1 MNPAE
6 LKTRVENI
14 REIATLPSV
23 ITELMGLLDDP
34 NVSLRKLGSIVEAD
48 PALTVKVLRVANSP
62 FYGIR
67 GRIHTIQQ
75 AVALLGL
82 TEFNNLLVSISL
94 FSKLFNEKSRTLPQM
109 SAYWDHSIA
118 CALISRTLVSKLFIP
133 TGGREFTA
141 GLLHDIGKLVLLEH
155 FPSLAVNVQMK
166 MFNEQKTD
174 IQAEQEFLGVTHS
187 EIGGWIA
194 EKWRLPVS
202 YVEVVKY
209 HHSPALAQL
218 NKSLVA
224 VTQVAN
230 LISKQFDPA
239 AQRYPQPTEPI
250 TETAAWQIL
259 KKENP
264 SVQHVNLEQ
273 IMSEITL
280 AADATKTMMSQMT
293 GGK

>member
-14 REIATLPSV
+14 RELATLPSV
-23 ITELMGLLDDP
+23 ITELMELLDDP
-34 NVSLRKLGSIVEAD
+34 NVSLRRLGSIVEGD

-94 FSKLFNEKSRTLPQM
+94 FSKLFNEKSKTLPQL
-109 SAYWDHSIA
+109 SSYWDHSIA
-118 CALISRTLVSKLFIP
+118 CALLSRLLVAKLFIP

-141 GLLHDIGKLVLLEH
+141 GLLHDVGKLVLLEH
-155 FPSLAVNVQMK
+155 FPSLAVTVHMK
-166 MFNEQKTD
+166 MFNEHLEQLD
-174 IQAEQEFLGVTHS
+174 AERTVLGVTHMD
-187 EIGGWIA
+187 IGGWVA

-202 YVEVVKY
+202 YVEVIKY
-209 HHSPALAQL
+209 HHHPALAQL

-224 VTQVAN
+224 VTQ
-230 LISKQFDPA
+230 ISNILSHQQNQA
-239 AQRYPQPTEPI
+239 EEQNGSENISSTE
-250 TETAAWQIL
+250 AWTVL
-259 KKENP
+259 KSENP
-264 SVQHVNLEQ
+264 SVQHVNLDQ
-273 IMSEITL
+273 VISEIQL
-280 AADATKTMMSQMT
+280 SDNATKEMMSQLT